1 MDTRAEEDERHYR
14 ALGDAILV
22 LRGLTG
28 MNQSPRSI
36 NANII
41 AEAERALIDAG
52 IDDVVLP
59 KPGGFLRPGRLWEK
73 NSGGMAIKAMHRRRA
88 EIEERSGLSD
98 PLPAPRVL
106 DAEWCVGPAGKMTA
120 LVLVLVGLTS
130 AATVL
135 LRAFRAS

>member
-1 MDTRAEEDERHYR
+1 MDTHSEEDERHYR

-52 IDDVVLP
+52 IEDVTLP
-59 KPGGFLRPGRLWEK
+59 KPGSFFRPSRLYEK
-73 NSGGMAIKAMHRRRA
+73 ISGGTAIKAMHRRRA
-88 EIEERSGLSD
+88 QIEERSGHSD

-120 LVLVLVGLTS
+120 LVLVLVGVTS
-130 AATVL
+130 TVTVFWAL
-135 LRAFRAS
+135 